1 MPAIQIIFSLLIGIG
16 DSIIRVRDALVG
28 FGWVGVFAIAL
39 LDSALIPM
47 PGGPDAVVMF
57 FSHRSPAWMP
67 IFAAAAALGSTFGSL
82 FLYAIARRSGD
93 VALRKFS
100 EVKQE
105 KVQRALEQYGL
116 WALMVASVLPPPF
129 PFKLFVLSAGA
140 FRMPVWQ
147 FITALLI
154 SRGLRFTLEGLA
166 AVRYGEQAAE
176 LLKQH
181 YPMIGFSVA
190 LLIMLALL
198 VRHLSKR
205 KHSAADR

>member
-1 MPAIQIIFSLLIGIG
+1 MPAIQMIFSLLIGIG
-16 DSIIRVRDALVG
+16 DRIIRVRDALAG
-28 FGWVGVFAIAL
+28 FGWTGVFAIAL

-67 IFAAAAALGSTFGSL
+67 VYAAAAAFGSTLGSF
-82 FLYAIARRSGD
+82 FLYTIARRSGD
-93 VALRKFS
+93 LALHKFS
-100 EVKQE
+100 EMKRQ
-105 KVQRALEQYGL
+105 KVQRALERYGL

-166 AVRYGEQAAE
+166 AVGYGELAAE

-190 LLIMLALL
+190 LLILLALL
-198 VRHLSKR
+198 VRHLFRR
-205 KHSAADR
+205 KHS